1 MKYFV
6 NIEYLFQ
13 KEIEVEAS
21 NTEEAEEKVLKM
33 SAREI
38 VGSKSVS
45 VDELT
50 DPEIYNIEPCND
62 Q

>member
-13 KEIEVEAS
+13 KEIQVEAS
-21 NTEEAEEKVLKM
+21 NKEEAKDKVLKM
-33 SAREI
+33 STREI

-45 VDELT
+45 IDELT
-50 DPEIYNIEPCND
+50 DPEIYNIDAYGEE
-62 Q
+62 